1 MVHVAGV
8 DIGAAF
14 SKVVVF
20 DGNKVISYY
29 IAPSSGSYK
38 DTAEKVVAEALAKAG
53 LSAGDIAFTMATG
66 YGAANVA
73 TRDGVASNISCQGR
87 GASYLFPSV
96 RTVIDVGG
104 QLTKVLKL
112 DDEGRVRA
120 FLQSERCAAGSGKV
134 LQVIARVLQVDLEE
148 IGALSLKSRK
158 RIDFNTGC
166 AVFAETEAVSRV
178 AEGAVKEDILAGLHR
193 ALAAKIQTLV
203 ERVRLEPDCA
213 LVGGGARDIG
223 LVKSIEEIMGL
234 KLLVPEEPRIVAALG
249 AALIAEEKVASTM
262 KINIG

>member
-66 YGAANVA
+66 CGAANVA
-73 TRDGVASNISCQGR
+73 TRDGVASDISCQGR
-87 GASYLFPSV
+87 GAGYLFPSA

-178 AEGAVKEDILAGLHR
+178 AEGAAKEDILAGLHR

-223 LVKSIEEIMGL
+223 LVKSIEEVMGL

>member
-38 DTAEKVVAEALAKAG
+38 DTAEKVITEALAKAG

-87 GASYLFPSV
+87 GVGYLFPSV

-112 DDEGRVRA
+112 DDGGRVRA

-178 AEGAVKEDILAGLHR
+178 AEGAAKEDILAGLHR

-203 ERVRLEPDCA
+203 ERVRLELDCA

>member
-29 IAPSSGSYK
+29 IAPSSGSYR
-38 DTAEKVVAEALAKAG
+38 DTAEKVVAEALAKVG

-73 TRDGVASNISCQGR
+73 ARDGVASNISCQGR

-178 AEGAVKEDILAGLHR
+178 AEGAAKEDILAGLHR

-213 LVGGGARDIG
+213 LVGGAARDTG
-223 LVKSIEEIMGL
+223 LVRSIEEIMGL